1 MFLGLLSR
9 GEGDKE
15 PAEDTDTEVED
26 ERTAEPAGS
35 RVKSGS
41 SSSCSTGLL
50 SPPGPGDQAAS
61 SSVQQQQPSVS
72 GKSKQECS
80 SGSSKQESSTSACS
94 SWSSIASSRRS
105 TACVTTDL

>member
-26 ERTAEPAGS
+26 EPTAEPAGS

-61 SSVQQQQPSVS
+61 SSVQQQPSVS
-72 GKSKQECS
+72 GKSKQESS